1 MRSINFYT
9 LVLFLLPG
17 LLCAQSYAPLG
28 HHFITNY
35 SPKTYKL
42 NSQNFDIEQ
51 DQRGIMYFANV
62 GGVLEFDGE
71 SWRTIKVPTQQTYA
85 LEKGKSNTI
94 YVGALDDFGL
104 LGPGEKGTV
113 SYVSLSK
120 QLKNEKVPTIR
131 FILTS
136 GEWVYFIPDID
147 ITGDFLYAYNE
158 QEKKVYKV
166 VTPFKTTL
174 AGMAG
179 KRPVVQLANNSVY
192 TLDGRNMVE
201 TGKAGDWKDF
211 SIKAVFTLN
220 DTVHVFNG
228 KEIYTTDENFSKP
241 VAHAKITVT
250 PQSSNFLHYKG
261 FFIYS
266 IFAGINICDTRAKLL
281 YTLNKQFNLID
292 NNVRALYVDAT
303 DNLWAATETGISCI
317 DFSNTLSFYSYAD
330 GLDGSVEFIGKY
342 RNNIIVQSKS
352 GVFRLK
358 SQISQGESAAFD
370 KFTQITNAPYG
381 LTNFI
386 QGNDTTLYVAD
397 FEGILKYTGGNNF
410 ERVFNCA
417 PWNVHQ
423 YKKYPEIL
431 LVPDYTAGIL
441 FLVNKGGRFEAVT
454 IAELDKKSGR
464 QVFEDRNGV
473 LWLSDES
480 NGIYRIEVNK
490 SGNQYLFKTETLDE
504 KKGLPTGFSF
514 AFDFDNATHFGTE
527 KGFYRY
533 DGKRFVKSKMLKLDF
548 AKAYSI
554 HRANTDPL
562 GNLWVVAY
570 DVKNIKK
577 YFFGYLTIKGNELM
591 AHNQPFLKI
600 SEEKIDAVF
609 HENAYVTWMGGPE
622 GLFRYSKLNAPD
634 LNRTYGLLLRQF
646 RRGAD
651 TIYCGYGK
659 FNAEEF
665 SFPFAQEH
673 YTFDF
678 AATYY
683 KTENGVKYKYFLE
696 GLDKEWSTW
705 TSNYSVEYSNL
716 YEGNYTLHVKAVDDY
731 GNESREFKLDFEIT
745 PPFYRTTVAYVL
757 YGIGFMLIIIG
768 AVRIS
773 SNGLKKIIAQ
783 RTKEIEE
790 QKHILEEKQKEI
802 IDSISYAERLQLAIL
817 PSKKSIIEALP
828 NSFVMYRPKDI
839 IAGDFF
845 WMERFGNTVLFAVCD
860 CTGHGVP
867 GAMVSVVG
875 ANSLNRCVKEF
886 NLRKPALI
894 LDKLTELVEETFSHS
909 DNEVRDGMDV
919 SLCSINF
926 DTLEMEWA
934 GANNPLWI
942 FRHKQGGNGVPP
954 AMDEYKADKQ
964 PIGKFENRKPFTNH
978 TVKIEKGDIVYLFSD
993 GYPDQFGGE
1002 KGKKFKYK
1010 NLQALLLK
1018 YAWMTM
1024 NEQRRLVEEAFDQWR
1039 GEIEQ
1044 TDDVCLWVVKV

>member
-1 MRSINFYT
+1 MTNKSLYSVFFI
-9 LVLFLLPG
+9 LLSG
-17 LLCAQSYAPLG
+17 MLCGQTYAPLG

-51 DQRGIMYFANV
+51 DGRGIMYFANA
-62 GGVLEFDGE
+62 GGILEFDGE

-85 LEKGKSNTI
+85 LEKGKSGKI
-94 YVGALDDFGL
+94 YVGALDDFGVL
-104 LGPGEKGTV
+104 TEGEKGSTK
-113 SYVSLSK
+113 YVSLTK
-120 QLKNEKVPTIR
+120 ELKNEKVPTIR
-131 FILTS
+131 FVLKQDD
-136 GEWVYFIPDID
+136 WVYFVPDFQL
-147 ITGDFLYAYNE
+147 TGNCLFAYSE
-158 QEKKVYKV
+158 TEKKVYKV
-166 VTPFKTTL
+166 VTPFQTTF

-179 KRPVVQLANNSVY
+179 KRPVMQLANNAVY
-192 TLDGRNMVE
+192 TLNGRLLVE
-201 TGKAGDWKDF
+201 LGKPEAWKGV
-211 SIKAVFTLN
+211 SIKSLFTLN
-220 DTVHVFNG
+220 GIIHFYNSTDVF
-228 KEIYTTDENFSKP
+228 TTDANFSAP
-241 VAHAKITVT
+241 VQQTKIVV
-250 PQSSNFLHYKG
+250 PSQSDNFLNENG

-266 IFAGINICDTRAKLL
+266 VFAGVYVCDENGKLL
-281 YTLNKQFNLID
+281 YVLNRQFNLID
-292 NNVRALYVDAT
+292 NNVRKLYVDAT
-303 DNLWAATETGISCI
+303 NNLWAATETGISCI

-342 RNNIIVQSKS
+342 RNNIIVESKS

-358 SQISQGESAAFD
+358 SQIGPTESSSFD
-370 KFTQITNAPYG
+370 KFTKITNAPYG

-386 QGNDTTLYVAD
+386 NGSDTTLFVAD
-397 FEGILKYTGGNNF
+397 FEGILKYKGGAEF
-410 ERVFNCA
+410 ERVVTCA

-441 FLVNKGGRFEAVT
+441 FLVNKGGRFETVT
-454 IAELDKKSGR
+454 IPELDKKSGR
-464 QVFEDRNGV
+464 QVFEDRAGV

-490 SGNQYLFKTETLDE
+490 SGNGYVFKTEILNE
-504 KKGLPTGFSF
+504 KKGLPNGFSF
-514 AFDFDNATHFGTE
+514 AFDFDNTNYFGTE

-533 DGKRFVKSKMLKLDF
+533 DGKSFVKSELLKLDF
-548 AKAYSI
+548 AKEYSI
-554 HRANTDPL
+554 HRASTDPQ

-570 DVKNIKK
+570 DAKNIKK
-577 YFFGYLTIKGNELM
+577 YFFGYLTKKGNTLV
-591 AHNQPFLKI
+591 ANNQPFLKI
-600 SEEKIDAVF
+600 SDEKIDAIF
-609 HENAYVTWMGGPE
+609 HENADVSWMGGPD
-622 GLFRYSKLNAPD
+622 GLFRYSKANATNLD
-634 LNRTYGLLLRQF
+634 RVYSLLLRQF
-646 RRGAD
+646 RLGTD
-651 TIYCGYGK
+651 TIYNGAGNYNQEG
-659 FNAEEF
+659 F

-683 KTENGVKYKYFLE
+683 KTENGVKYTYFLE
-696 GLDKEWSTW
+696 GLDKDWSNW
-705 TSNYSVEYSNL
+705 TSDYSVTYSNL
-716 YEGNYTLHVKAVDDY
+716 YEGNYTLHVKALDDY
-731 GNESREFKLDFEIT
+731 GNESKEFILNFEIT
-745 PPFYRTTVAYVL
+745 PPFYRTTVAYIL
-757 YGIGFMLIIIG
+757 YGIGFILIIIG

-817 PSKKSIIEALP
+817 PSKKVITEALP
-828 NSFVMYRPKDI
+828 NSFVLYKPKDI

-886 NLRKPALI
+886 NLRQPALI

-919 SLCSINF
+919 SLCSINL

-942 FRHKQGGNGVPP
+942 LKNNFDQKNGQTEL
-954 AMDEYKADKQ
+954 AELKADKQ
-964 PIGKFENRKPFTNH
+964 PIGKYENRKPFTNH
-978 TVKIEKGDIVYLFSD
+978 KLKIEKGDIIYLFSD
-993 GYPDQFGGE
+993 GYADQFGGD
-1002 KGKKFKYK
+1002 KGKKFKYS
-1010 NLQALLLK
+1010 NLKELLLK
-1018 YAWMTM
+1018 HAYSTM
-1024 NEQRRLVEEAFDQWR
+1024 AEQHDIFAQAFESWR

-1044 TDDVCLWVVKV
+1044 TDDVCLWAVKI